1 MASFLTD
8 LVKSYVEKLI
18 NGAIE
23 ESSYICCF
31 TCIAKDFE
39 EEKARLEKER
49 LTFKQRVEVATRS
62 GEDVQA
68 NALFWEEEADTL
80 IQEDTRTKQKCF
92 FGFCSHCIWRYRR
105 GKQLTNKKEQMKR
118 LIETGKQLSIELPAR
133 YPDVERYSS
142 QHYFH
147 FKSRELKY
155 RMLLDALK
163 DDNNY
168 ITGLQGMGGTGKTT
182 LAKEVGK
189 ELKQSKQFTQIIDTI
204 VSLFPDIK
212 KIQDDIA
219 RALGLE
225 LDDCNESDRPK
236 ILWSRLTNGEKILL
250 ILDDVWGNIDFNEI
264 GIPYSDNH
272 KGCRILITTRSL
284 LVCKKLG
291 CSKTFQL
298 ELLSDEEAWTM
309 FQRHVGL
316 TEISTK
322 SLLAKGRKIANEC
335 KGLPIAI
342 AVIASSLKGIQHPK
356 EWDVALKSSQKHMS
370 MNDVVDDDLVK
381 IYGCFKF
388 GYDYMKN
395 EKAKKLFLLC
405 SIFREDEEISLER
418 LTRFGIGGGLVGEDY
433 DSYEDARSQVIR
445 SKNKLLDSC
454 LLLETDQCRV
464 KMHDLVRDAAQ
475 WIANKEIQT
484 MRLYNK
490 NQKAMVERETNIKY
504 LLCEGKPKDVFSFKL
519 DGSKLEIL
527 IVIVHKDG
535 DCQNVKIKVSNS
547 FFENIMDL
555 RVFHLIH
562 HRYSKLD
569 ISLPHSIQSLK
580 KIRSL
585 LFTGV
590 NLGEISILG
599 NLQSLETLDLD
610 YCNIDEL
617 PHEITKLEKFRL
629 LNLESCRIER
639 KNPFEVIE
647 GCSSLEELYFKRSF
661 NEFCREIT
669 FPKLKRFSINA
680 NKRPLDESLSKC
692 VSVAYNKDIFLSETT
707 LKYCMQEA
715 EVIRLRRIEGGWR
728 NIIPEMIPLKH
739 GMNDLVELELRSISQ
754 LQCLIDTKHVI
765 SQVSKVFSKLVVL
778 ELEGMDNLE
787 ELFNGPLS
795 FDSLNSLED
804 LSISNCKHLK
814 SLFKCKLNLFNL
826 KSVSLEGCPML
837 VSLFQLSTAV
847 SLVLLERLEIYDCE
861 GLENIII
868 DESRGEI
875 IDDNDSTSH
884 GSMFKKLKVLSIYSC
899 PRIELILPF
908 QSSHDLP
915 ALESITIDS
924 CDKLKYI
931 FGKDVKLGSLINM
944 ELSGLPKMIDIFPIC
959 YGAMTSPIKR
969 SSSISGDTSKP
980 EEQSKPIKCNMFSW
994 TKYGHNKLRSTTNTK
1009 VPLVSEDQQ
1018 QENVIME
1025 SDSYCLPIWE
1035 RAQCLSIPS
1044 HILCNIKEITLNNI
1058 SKMKSVFI
1066 LSIAP
1071 RMLLESL
1078 TISKCDELKHIIIDV
1093 DDHNNTGAN
1102 NLVYVFPKLR
1112 DIDVEDCEKLE
1123 YIIGHFNDDHQNH
1136 TQIHLQLPALEFLY
1150 LENLPSLVANYPKQY
1165 HTTFPQLEILEVE
1178 KCPQFIGDFIT
1189 HHSVTRSVDDTI
1201 IKESG
1206 GNVEHFRALESLKE
1220 INEQQMN
1227 LALKIIELLVL
1238 PMMTCL
1244 FMGPKNSFSLQN
1256 LTHLKIIKCEKLKI
1270 VFSTSIIRCLPQLNY
1285 MRIEECN
1292 ELKHI
1297 IEDDLENTTKTCFP
1311 KLRILFVE
1319 KCNKLKYVFPISI
1332 CKELPEL
1339 NVLTIR
1345 EADEV
1350 EEIFGSEGD
1359 DHKVEIP
1366 NLKFVVFEN
1375 LRSLCHDQGIQFE
1388 AVKHRLILNCQK
1400 LSLTSASTADFEN
1413 DISGLRSVWFD
1424 EDYELY
1430 VDLKNLF
1437 KQLHDESKGHD
1448 TCNEYPSSEITEVQA
1463 SGNEF
1468 TSSQKEMEQ
1477 TLETEH
1483 EFVENVPHQ
1492 EMPSVAIKPTN
1503 SKEELMNEQEME
1515 QKRLLGETDATVK
1528 PSQENNL
1535 EGSTSEK
1542 NVASTLS
1549 TISETTKNELP
1560 IQLVDSKQKGI
1571 EKSVE
1576 DGITSA
1582 NAKTIKSSPGHL
1594 STSKEFMNEQQSLGA
1609 IDTTIKSSQGNN
1621 LEGSTSEKLVGETLS
1636 TISGTKNEPPIQLV
1650 SPEQKGIE
1658 KSVEEGTT
1666 STCEKTITSSTHL
1679 EVGDG
1684 KIFVPSFSIV
1694 NTKPASTKDVDIEDS
1709 QETTHEFFD
1718 SAKLIEED
1726 PLLALETLL
1735 TGVQSFPVRT
1745 LLEELKTLMDSSSDL
1760 DHLVSNQ
1767 ESKSK

>member
-1 MASFLTD
+1 
-8 LVKSYVEKLI
+8 
-18 NGAIE
+18 
-23 ESSYICCF
+23 
-31 TCIAKDFE
+31 
-39 EEKARLEKER
+39 
-49 LTFKQRVEVATRS
+49 
-62 GEDVQA
+62 
-68 NALFWEEEADTL
+68 
-80 IQEDTRTKQKCF
+80 
-92 FGFCSHCIWRYRR
+92 
-105 GKQLTNKKEQMKR
+105 
-118 LIETGKQLSIELPAR
+118 
-133 YPDVERYSS
+133 
-142 QHYFH
+142 
-147 FKSRELKY
+147 
-155 RMLLDALK
+155 MLLDALK

-826 KSVSLEGCPML
+826 KSVSLERCPML
-837 VSLFQLSTAV
+837 IALFQLSTAV

-994 TKYGHNKLRSTTNTK
+994 TDIYCCGKKYGHNKLKSATNTH
-1009 VPLVSEDQQ
+1009 DQPQ
-1018 QENVIME
+1018 NKLME
-1025 SDSYCLPIWE
+1025 SKSYPLNIWE
-1035 RAQCLSIPS
+1035 RVQCLSRQS
-1044 HILCNIKEITLNNI
+1044 HILCNIKEITLKNI

-1071 RMLLESL
+1071 GMLLETL
-1078 TISKCDELKHIIIDV
+1078 TISKCDELKHIIIDI
-1093 DDHNNTGAN
+1093 DDHDNTGGN
-1102 NLVYVFPKLR
+1102 NLTNVFPNLR
-1112 DIDVEDCEKLE
+1112 NVKVEDCEKLE
-1123 YIIGHFNDDHQNH
+1123 YIIGHDTDDHQNH
-1136 TQIHLQLPALEFLY
+1136 IEIHLHLLTLETFVLW
-1150 LENLPSLVANYPKQY
+1150 NLPSLVGMSPKQY
-1165 HTTFPQLEILEVE
+1165 RTSFPHLKDLELLECQHFAI
-1178 KCPQFIGDFIT
+1178 KSIGDFT
-1189 HHSVTRSVDDTI
+1189 MHHSATRFVD
-1201 IKESG
+1201 
-1206 GNVEHFRALESLKE
+1206 
-1220 INEQQMN
+1220 
-1227 LALKIIELLVL
+1227 
-1238 PMMTCL
+1238 
-1244 FMGPKNSFSLQN
+1244 GPITK
-1256 LTHLKIIKCEKLKI
+1256 
-1270 VFSTSIIRCLPQLNY
+1270 VSI
-1285 MRIEECN
+1285 
-1292 ELKHI
+1292 HI
-1297 IEDDLENTTKTCFP
+1297 
-1311 KLRILFVE
+1311 
-1319 KCNKLKYVFPISI
+1319 
-1332 CKELPEL
+1332 
-1339 NVLTIR
+1339 
-1345 EADEV
+1345 
-1350 EEIFGSEGD
+1350 
-1359 DHKVEIP
+1359 
-1366 NLKFVVFEN
+1366 
-1375 LRSLCHDQGIQFE
+1375 
-1388 AVKHRLILNCQK
+1388 
-1400 LSLTSASTADFEN
+1400 
-1413 DISGLRSVWFD
+1413 
-1424 EDYELY
+1424 
-1430 VDLKNLF
+1430 
-1437 KQLHDESKGHD
+1437 
-1448 TCNEYPSSEITEVQA
+1448 
-1463 SGNEF
+1463 
-1468 TSSQKEMEQ
+1468 
-1477 TLETEH
+1477 
-1483 EFVENVPHQ
+1483 
-1492 EMPSVAIKPTN
+1492 
-1503 SKEELMNEQEME
+1503 
-1515 QKRLLGETDATVK
+1515 
-1528 PSQENNL
+1528 
-1535 EGSTSEK
+1535 
-1542 NVASTLS
+1542 
-1549 TISETTKNELP
+1549 
-1560 IQLVDSKQKGI
+1560 
-1571 EKSVE
+1571 
-1576 DGITSA
+1576 
-1582 NAKTIKSSPGHL
+1582 
-1594 STSKEFMNEQQSLGA
+1594 
-1609 IDTTIKSSQGNN
+1609 
-1621 LEGSTSEKLVGETLS
+1621 
-1636 TISGTKNEPPIQLV
+1636 
-1650 SPEQKGIE
+1650 
-1658 KSVEEGTT
+1658 
-1666 STCEKTITSSTHL
+1666 
-1679 EVGDG
+1679 
-1684 KIFVPSFSIV
+1684 
-1694 NTKPASTKDVDIEDS
+1694 
-1709 QETTHEFFD
+1709 
-1718 SAKLIEED
+1718 
-1726 PLLALETLL
+1726 
-1735 TGVQSFPVRT
+1735 
-1745 LLEELKTLMDSSSDL
+1745 
-1760 DHLVSNQ
+1760 
-1767 ESKSK
+1767 